1 MTTTEAGHAGP
12 TLARAQAGPQIRA
25 VRMAPKIAY
34 RNLFH
39 DRMSL
44 VVTLVGIVFSVVL
57 VAIQCGLYL
66 GSESKIATVLDRA
79 HADLW
84 VVPIGTKSFDDPSLM
99 TGREKYAAL
108 STPGVQSVEEM
119 LVSFSA
125 WRKPEGGKKAFV
137 LVGLD
142 WKNGGTL
149 PWNLAE
155 GSVYDLDQPGGVAVD
170 RSYFKDLGID
180 AKGLGSEAEING
192 QRVHVTATTQGI
204 RSFTT
209 LPYVFTPIK
218 RARELAGAGP
228 EQATYQLVQ
237 LQPGSDLE
245 TVRADLIQRLPDTE
259 VLTHDEFRKRSLN
272 YWMFNTGAGAA
283 LIMGAALGI
292 IVGVVIVAQTLYAST
307 KDHLNEFATLRALGA
322 SASYIHT
329 VIMIQALLSAVIGYA
344 VGISLALF
352 VIYGLAAKKATLTIV
367 MTPKLA
373 AYLFA
378 LTVGM
383 CLIAAITAISKVMR
397 IDPAG
402 VFNR

>member
-1 MTTTEAGHAGP
+1 MTTATSADLKGASQGP
-12 TLARAQAGPQIRA
+12 MVRA

-57 VAIQCGLYL
+57 VAIQCGLFL

-79 HADLW
+79 KADLW
-84 VVPIGTKSFDDPSLM
+84 IVPIGTKSFDDPTLM
-99 TGREKYAAL
+99 TGREKYVAL
-108 STPGVQSVEEM
+108 STPGVESVEDM
-119 LVSFSA
+119 LVNFSS
-125 WRKPEGGKKAFV
+125 WRKPEGGRKAFV

-155 GSVYDLDQPGGVAVD
+155 GTVADLEVPGGVAVD

-180 AKGLGSEAEING
+180 KQGVGANAEVNG
-192 QRVHVTATTQGI
+192 QRVHVTAATENI

-209 LPYVFTPIK
+209 LPYIFTPIT
-218 RARELAGAGP
+218 RARELTGAGA
-228 EQATYQLVQ
+228 EQSTYELVK
-237 LQPGSDLE
+237 LAPGADLD
-245 TVRADLIQRLPDTE
+245 TVRAALADRLPDTE
-259 VLTHDEFRKRSLN
+259 ILTHDEFRKRSLN

-283 LIMGAALGI
+283 LIMGAVLGI

-329 VIMIQALLSAVIGYA
+329 VILIQALLSAVLGYL

-352 VIYGLAAKKATLTIV
+352 VIYGLAAKKATLTII

-383 CLIAAITAISKVMR
+383 CMIAAITAISKVTR

>member
-1 MTTTEAGHAGP
+1 MTTAANPGQVKA
-12 TLARAQAGPQIRA
+12 IK
-25 VRMAPKIAY
+25 MAPKIAY

-44 VVTLVGIVFSVVL
+44 IVTLIGIVFSVVL

-66 GSESKIATVLDRA
+66 GSESKIATVLDRTSP
-79 HADLW
+79 DLW
-84 VVPIGTKSFDDPSLM
+84 IVPIGTKSFDDPSLM

-119 LVSFSA
+119 VVSFSV
-125 WRKPEGGKKAFV
+125 WRKPEGGKKAFI
-137 LVGLD
+137 LIGLD
-142 WKNGGTL
+142 WLNGGL
-149 PWNLAE
+149 KPWNIAE
-155 GSVYDLDQPGGVAVD
+155 GTVDDLMAPDAVAVD
-170 RSYFKDLGID
+170 RSYLKDLGISGMG
-180 AKGLGSEAEING
+180 ANAEINN
-192 QRVHVTATTQGI
+192 QRVQVTAITNKI

-209 LPYVFTPIK
+209 LPYVFMPIT
-218 RARELAGAGP
+218 RARTLAGAAP
-228 EQATYQLVQ
+228 EQSTYELVT
-237 LQPGSDLE
+237 LQPGADLE
-245 TVRADLIQRLPDTE
+245 TVRSALATRLPDTE
-259 VLTHDEFRKRSLN
+259 ILTHEEFRKRSLN

-322 SASYIHT
+322 SASYIHA
-329 VIMIQALLSAVIGYA
+329 VILIQAMLSAVMGYLA
-344 VGISLALF
+344 GMALALL
-352 VIYGLAAKKATLTIV
+352 VVYGLASRSTSLTVV

-383 CLIAAITAISKVMR
+383 CIIAAISAIAKVTR

>member
-1 MTTTEAGHAGP
+1 MTTATNPGQVKA
-12 TLARAQAGPQIRA
+12 IK
-25 VRMAPKIAY
+25 MAPKIAY

-44 VVTLVGIVFSVVL
+44 IVTLIGIVFSVVL

-66 GSESKIATVLDRA
+66 GSESKIATVLDRTSP
-79 HADLW
+79 DLW
-84 VVPIGTKSFDDPSLM
+84 IVPIGTKSFDDPSLM

-119 LVSFSA
+119 VVSFSV
-125 WRKPEGGKKAFV
+125 WRKPEGGKKAFI
-137 LVGLD
+137 LIGLD
-142 WKNGGTL
+142 WLNGGL
-149 PWNLAE
+149 KPWNIAE
-155 GSVYDLDQPGGVAVD
+155 GTVDDLMAPDAVAVD
-170 RSYFKDLGID
+170 RSYLKDLGISGMG
-180 AKGLGSEAEING
+180 ANAEINN
-192 QRVHVTATTQGI
+192 QRVQVTAITNKI

-209 LPYVFTPIK
+209 LPYVFMPIT
-218 RARELAGAGP
+218 RARTLAGAAP
-228 EQATYQLVQ
+228 EQSTYELVT
-237 LQPGSDLE
+237 LQPGADLE
-245 TVRADLIQRLPDTE
+245 TVRSALATRLPDTE
-259 VLTHDEFRKRSLN
+259 ILTHDEFRKRSLN

-322 SASYIHT
+322 SASYIHA
-329 VIMIQALLSAVIGYA
+329 VILIQAMLSAVMGYLA
-344 VGISLALF
+344 GMALALL
-352 VIYGLAAKKATLTIV
+352 VVYGLASRSTSLTVV

-383 CLIAAITAISKVMR
+383 CIIAAISAIAKVTR

>member
-1 MTTTEAGHAGP
+1 MNAIGNNAAAASGASAE
-12 TLARAQAGPQIRA
+12 GPQVRA
-25 VRMAPKIAY
+25 IRMAPKIAY

-57 VAIQCGLYL
+57 VSIQCGLYL

-84 VVPIGTKSFDDPSLM
+84 IVPIGTKSFDDPSLL
-99 TGREKYAAL
+99 TGGEKHVAL
-108 STPGVQSVEEM
+108 STPGVRKVEEM
-119 LVSFSA
+119 LVSFGA
-125 WRKPEGGKKAFV
+125 WRKPAGGKKGFV
-137 LVGLD
+137 IVGLD
-142 WKNGGTL
+142 WANGGTK

-155 GSVYDLDQPGGVAVD
+155 GSVKDLETPGGVAVD
-170 RSYFKDLGID
+170 RSYFKDLGIED
-180 AKGLGSEAEING
+180 VGLGANAEING
-192 QRVHVTATTQGI
+192 RRIHVTATTQGI

-209 LPYVFTPIK
+209 LPYVFMPLP
-218 RARELAGAGP
+218 RARELTDAGP
-228 EQATYQLVQ
+228 NQATYQLVQ
-237 LQPGSDLE
+237 LSPGANIEEVQKALGS
-245 TVRADLIQRLPDTE
+245 RLPDTE
-259 VLTHDEFRKRSLN
+259 VLTHEEFRKRSLL

-283 LIMGAALGI
+283 LIMGAGLGI

-322 SASYIHT
+322 SAGYIHT
-329 VIMIQALLSAVIGYA
+329 VILIQALLSALIGY
-344 VGISLALF
+344 VIGISLALF
-352 VIYGLAAKKATLTIV
+352 VIYGLAAKKATLTIL

-373 AYLFA
+373 AYLLA

-383 CLIAAITAISKVMR
+383 CMIAAITAISKVTR

>member
-1 MTTTEAGHAGP
+1 MTTSDIAGAAFPGAGP
-12 TLARAQAGPQIRA
+12 GGPGQFKAIK
-25 VRMAPKIAY
+25 MAPKIAY

-57 VAIQCGLYL
+57 VAIQCGLFL

-79 HADLW
+79 KADLW

-108 STPGVQSVEEM
+108 STPGVQRVEEM
-119 LVSFSA
+119 VVSFAA

-142 WKNGGTL
+142 WANGGTK
-149 PWNLAE
+149 PWNLIE
-155 GSVYDLDQPGGVAVD
+155 GTVEDLAAPASVAAD

-180 AKGLGSEAEING
+180 SVGDNAEING
-192 QRVHVTATTQGI
+192 QRVQVTAVTEKI

-209 LPYVFTPIK
+209 LPYIFTPIT
-218 RARELAGAGP
+218 RARTFIGAAP
-228 EQATYQLVQ
+228 EQSSYQLVTIE
-237 LQPGSDLE
+237 PGADIE
-245 TVRADLIQRLPDTE
+245 TVRASLAARLPDTE
-259 VLTHDEFRKRSLN
+259 VLTHDEFRKKSLN

-322 SASYIHT
+322 SAGYIHA
-329 VIMIQALLSAVIGYA
+329 VILVQAMLSAVMGYLM
-344 VGISLALF
+344 GISLALL
-352 VIYGLAAKKATLTIV
+352 VIYGLAARKASLTII

-378 LTVGM
+378 LTVAM
-383 CLIAAITAISKVMR
+383 CVIAAISAIAKVTR

>member
-1 MTTTEAGHAGP
+1 MTAMKSVNIPA
-12 TLARAQAGPQIRA
+12 AVAAQGGA
-25 VRMAPKIAY
+25 VKKIKMAPKIAY

-44 VVTLVGIVFSVVL
+44 FVTLIGIVFSVVL

-66 GSESKIATVLDRA
+66 GSESKIATVLDKA
-79 HADLW
+79 KADLW
-84 VVPIGTKSFDDPSLM
+84 IIPIGTKSFDDPSLM
-99 TGREKYAAL
+99 TGREKYTAL
-108 STPGVQSVEEM
+108 STPGVQARRGNGRELLRLAQARRRQEGALRSSDSTGSM
-119 LVSFSA
+119 AAPSRGDLV
-125 WRKPEGGKKAFV
+125 
-137 LVGLD
+137 
-142 WKNGGTL
+142 
-149 PWNLAE
+149 E
-155 GSVYDLDQPGGVAVD
+155 GSVPDLSAPGGVAVD
-170 RSYFKDLGID
+170 KSYFKDLGIEGNG
-180 AKGLGSEAEING
+180 ANAEING
-192 QRVHVTATTQGI
+192 QRVHVTAITSGI

-209 LPYVFTPIK
+209 LPYVFMPIS
-218 RARELAGAGP
+218 RARELTGAGT
-228 EQATYQLVQ
+228 EQATYQLVT
-237 LQPGSDLE
+237 LAPGADIE
-245 TVRADLIQRLPDTE
+245 TVRAAIAERLPDTE
-259 VLTHDEFRKRSLN
+259 VLTHDEFRKRSIN

-329 VIMIQALLSAVIGYA
+329 VILIQALLSAVLGYIL
-344 VGISLALF
+344 GMSLALF
-352 VIYGLAAKKATLTIV
+352 VIYGLASKSATLTIL

-383 CLIAAITAISKVMR
+383 CVFAAITAIFKVTR

>member
-1 MTTTEAGHAGP
+1 MTTAHGAGLPGVAPGQVK
-12 TLARAQAGPQIRA
+12 AIK
-25 VRMAPKIAY
+25 MAPKIAY

-44 VVTLVGIVFSVVL
+44 IVTLIGIIFSVVL

-66 GSESKIATVLDRA
+66 GSESKIATVLDRTNP
-79 HADLW
+79 DLW
-84 VVPIGTKSFDDPSLM
+84 IVPIGTKSFDDPSLM

-108 STPGVQSVEEM
+108 STPGVKSVEEM
-119 LVSFSA
+119 VVSFSA
-125 WRKPEGGKKAFV
+125 WRKPEGGKKAFIMI
-137 LVGLD
+137 GLD
-142 WKNGGTL
+142 WLNGGL
-149 PWNLAE
+149 KPWNIAE
-155 GSVYDLDQPGGVAVD
+155 GTVDDLLAPDAVAVD
-170 RSYFKDLGID
+170 RSYLKDLGISGMG
-180 AKGLGSEAEING
+180 ANAEINN
-192 QRVHVTATTQGI
+192 QRVQVTAITNKI

-209 LPYVFTPIK
+209 LPYVFMPIS
-218 RARELAGAGP
+218 RARTLSGAAP
-228 EQATYQLVQ
+228 EQSTYELVT
-237 LQPGSDLE
+237 LQPGADLE
-245 TVRADLIQRLPDTE
+245 KVRSALATRLPDTE
-259 VLTHDEFRKRSLN
+259 ILTHDEFRKRSLN

-322 SASYIHT
+322 SASYIHA
-329 VIMIQALLSAVIGYA
+329 VILIQAMLSAVMGYIA
-344 VGISLALF
+344 GMSLALL
-352 VIYGLAAKKATLTIV
+352 VVYGLASRSTSLTVV

-383 CLIAAITAISKVMR
+383 CVIAAISAIAKVTR

>member
-1 MTTTEAGHAGP
+1 
-12 TLARAQAGPQIRA
+12 
-25 VRMAPKIAY
+25 MAPKIAY

-44 VVTLVGIVFSVVL
+44 IVTLVGIVFSVVL

-66 GSESKIATVLDRA
+66 GSESKIATVLDKA
-79 HADLW
+79 YADLW
-84 VVPIGTKSFDDPSLM
+84 IVPIGTKSFDDPSFM
-99 TGREKYAAL
+99 TGGEKFVAL
-108 STPGVQSVEEM
+108 STPGVQKVEEM
-119 LVSFSA
+119 LVSFSS
-125 WRKPEGGKKAFV
+125 WRKPAGGKKAFV

-142 WKNGGTL
+142 WANGGTK
-149 PWNLAE
+149 PWNLSQ
-155 GSVYDLDQPGGVAVD
+155 GSVEDLEAPAAVAVD
-170 RSYFKDLGID
+170 KSYLVDLGID
-180 AKGLGSEAEING
+180 NVGIGANAEING
-192 QRVHVTATTQGI
+192 QRVHVTAITQAI

-209 LPYVFTPIK
+209 LPYIFMPIT
-218 RARELAGAGP
+218 RARELTDVGST
-228 EQATYQLVQ
+228 QSSYQLVT
-237 LQPGSDLE
+237 LAPGASLE
-245 TVRADLIQRLPDTE
+245 AVREALAKRLPDTE

-329 VIMIQALLSAVIGYA
+329 VILIQALLSAVIGYLI
-344 VGISLALF
+344 GISLALF
-352 VIYGLAAKKATLTIV
+352 VIYGLAAKKATLTIL

-373 AYLFA
+373 IYLFA

-383 CLIAAITAISKVMR
+383 CMIAAITAISKVTR

>member
-1 MTTTEAGHAGP
+1 MTTAANPGQVKA
-12 TLARAQAGPQIRA
+12 IK
-25 VRMAPKIAY
+25 MAPKIAY

-44 VVTLVGIVFSVVL
+44 IVTLVGIVFSVVL

-66 GSESKIATVLDRA
+66 GSESKIATVLDRTSP
-79 HADLW
+79 DLW
-84 VVPIGTKSFDDPSLM
+84 IVPIGTKSFDDPSLM

-119 LVSFSA
+119 VVSFSA
-125 WRKPEGGKKAFV
+125 WRKPQGGKKAFI

-142 WKNGGTL
+142 WENGGL
-149 PWNLAE
+149 KPWNLAE
-155 GSVYDLDQPGGVAVD
+155 GTVEDLGAPDSVAVD
-170 RSYFKDLGID
+170 QSYFKDLGID
-180 AKGLGSEAEING
+180 GIGANAEING
-192 QRVHVTATTQGI
+192 QRVQVTAVTKKI

-209 LPYVFTPIK
+209 LPYVFTPID
-218 RARELAGAGP
+218 RARTLAGAAP
-228 EQATYQLVQ
+228 EQSTYELVTV
-237 LQPGSDLE
+237 QPGADLE
-245 TVRADLIQRLPDTE
+245 TVRASLAARLPDTE

-322 SASYIHT
+322 SASYIHA
-329 VIMIQALLSAVIGYA
+329 VILIQAMLSAVMGYIMGMA
-344 VGISLALF
+344 LALL
-352 VIYGLAAKKATLTIV
+352 VVYGLASRSTSLTVV

-373 AYLFA
+373 IYLFA

-383 CLIAAITAISKVMR
+383 CIIAAISAITKVTR

>member
-1 MTTTEAGHAGP
+1 MTAMKSVNIPAAVAARGGP
-12 TLARAQAGPQIRA
+12 VKKIK
-25 VRMAPKIAY
+25 MAPKIAY

-44 VVTLVGIVFSVVL
+44 FVTLIGIVFSVVL

-66 GSESKIATVLDRA
+66 GSESKIATVLDKA
-79 HADLW
+79 KADLW
-84 VVPIGTKSFDDPSLM
+84 IIPIGTKSFDDPSLM
-99 TGREKYAAL
+99 TGREKYTAL
-108 STPGVQSVEEM
+108 STPGVQRVEEM
-119 LVSFSA
+119 VVSFSA
-125 WRKPEGGKKAFV
+125 WRKPGGGKKAFT

-142 WKNGGTL
+142 WLNGGTE
-149 PWNLAE
+149 PWNLIE
-155 GSVYDLDQPGGVAVD
+155 GSVPDLSAPGGVAVD
-170 RSYFKDLGID
+170 KSYFKDLGIEGNG
-180 AKGLGSEAEING
+180 ANAEING
-192 QRVHVTATTQGI
+192 QRVHVTAITSGI

-209 LPYVFTPIK
+209 LPYVFMPIS
-218 RARELAGAGP
+218 RARELTGAGT
-228 EQATYQLVQ
+228 EQATYELVT
-237 LQPGSDLE
+237 LAPGADIE
-245 TVRADLIQRLPDTE
+245 TVRAAIAERLPDTE
-259 VLTHDEFRKRSLN
+259 VLTHDEFRKRSIN

-329 VIMIQALLSAVIGYA
+329 VILIQALLSAVLGYIL
-344 VGISLALF
+344 GMSLALF
-352 VIYGLAAKKATLTIV
+352 VIYGLASKSATLTIL

-383 CLIAAITAISKVMR
+383 CIFAAISAIFKVTR